1 MIQESR
7 VSISVPTPALAADIA
22 QLDLTDRVEC
32 ITWDL
37 TTPSPSAHIEL
48 VVLPYQQDPRLVA
61 NLGATTTQL
70 VQAQTI
76 GYDDIVAHLPPGHTV
91 ANARSVH
98 EASTAELALGLALA
112 SLRRFPEYSIAAQGG
127 RWQQLPGQSLADR
140 TVAIVGYGG
149 VGQAIEKRLDG
160 FEARVLRFARTARAG
175 GPGGARLVH
184 PISSLRGLLPEID
197 VVILTVP
204 LTEETRH
211 LVDDAF
217 LAAMR
222 PGALL
227 VNVARGPVVD
237 TDALVRA
244 LETGHIRAALDV
256 TDPEPLP
263 PEHPLWG
270 LDGVLITPHVGGASS
285 AMHPRMVALI
295 ERQLRALLNG
305 ETPENIVASR

>member
-1 MIQESR
+1 MQESR

>member
-1 MIQESR
+1 MRDSR
-7 VSISVPTPALAADIA
+7 ISVSLPTPALAAAVAD
-22 QLDLTDRVEC
+22 LDLADRVES
-32 ITWDL
+32 IAWDL
-37 TTPSPSAHIEL
+37 TTPSPSAHIDL
-48 VVLPYQQDPRLVA
+48 VVLPYQQDPRRAA
-61 NLGATTTQL
+61 NLGATATQL

-76 GYDDIVAHLPPGHTV
+76 GYEDVLANLPPGHTV

-112 SLRRFPEYSIAAQGG
+112 SLRRFPEYTLAAQGG

-140 TVAIVGYGG
+140 TIALVGYGG
-149 VGQAIEKRLDG
+149 VGQAIEQRLNG
-160 FEARVLRFARTARAG
+160 FEARVLRFARTARPG
-175 GPGGARLVH
+175 GPDGAGRVRE
-184 PISSLRGLLPEID
+184 ISDLAGLLPEID

-204 LTEETRH
+204 LTGETRH

-244 LETGHIRAALDV
+244 LEAGHVRAALDV

-263 PEHPLWG
+263 SGHPLWSLEG
-270 LDGVLITPHVGGASS
+270 ALITPHVGGASS

-295 ERQLRALLNG
+295 ERQVRALLNG
-305 ETPENIVASR
+305 ETPENIVASS

>member
-1 MIQESR
+1 MQESR

-22 QLDLTDRVEC
+22 QLDLADRVEC

-37 TTPSPSAHIEL
+37 ATPSPSAHIEL
-48 VVLPYQQDPRLVA
+48 VVLPYQQDPHLVA

-76 GYDDIVAHLPPGHTV
+76 GYEDIVAHLPPGHTV

-285 AMHPRMVALI
+285 AMHPRIVALI
-295 ERQLRALLNG
+295 ARQLRALLNG

>member
-1 MIQESR
+1 MIQEPR

-22 QLDLTDRVEC
+22 QLDLADRVEC

-76 GYDDIVAHLPPGHTV
+76 GYEDIVAHLPPGHTV

-270 LDGVLITPHVGGASS
+270 LEGVLITPHVGGASS

>member
-1 MIQESR
+1 MIQEPR
-7 VSISVPTPALAADIA
+7 VSISVPTPALAAHIA
-22 QLDLTDRVEC
+22 QLDLADRVEC

-37 TTPSPSAHIEL
+37 TTPSPSAHIDL

-61 NLGATTTQL
+61 NLGATTTRL

-76 GYDDIVAHLPPGHTV
+76 GYEDIVAHLPPGHTV

-127 RWQQLPGQSLADR
+127 RWQQLPGQSLADH

-175 GPGGARLVH
+175 GPGGEGLVH
-184 PISSLRGLLPEID
+184 PISSLRRLLPEID

-211 LVDDAF
+211 LVDDVF

-256 TDPEPLP
+256 TNPEPLP

-305 ETPENIVASR
+305 ERPENIVASR